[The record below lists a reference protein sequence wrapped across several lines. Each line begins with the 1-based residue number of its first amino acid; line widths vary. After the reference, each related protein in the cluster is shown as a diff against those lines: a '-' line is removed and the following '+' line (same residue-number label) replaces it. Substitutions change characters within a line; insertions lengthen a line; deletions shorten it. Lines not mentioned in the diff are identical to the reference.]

1 MKKLP
6 IHLRKNG
13 FDYEQIKRGTK
24 ACIYKQIIPGAPHQY
39 EVFRIKVK
47 KARIVKGNEIPAKEW
62 FPHDE
67 AFGVWAWSIQNLELA
82 YAVFEWIEKGLTAA
96 EITTIKHQ
104 WYKEYSNRT

>member
-6 IHLRKNG
+6 IRLRKNG
-13 FDYEQIKRGTK
+13 YDYEQLKRGTRS
-24 ACIYKQIIPGAPHQY
+24 CIYKQIIPGAPLQY

-67 AFGVWAWSIQNLELA
+67 AFGLWAWSTNILELA
-82 YAVFEWIEKGLTAA
+82 NAIFKWLEQGLTAA
-96 EITTIKHQ
+96 QITTIKQQ
-104 WYKEYSNRT
+104 WHKENRNRI